1 MSELIAAISDGS
13 PREDSAEYISQL
25 WDELA
30 EFDAAHHDEALT
42 HLMAGLCRLLGAQ
55 NASWFGAVRLPDVA
69 AGDPIHGW
77 RPRFVRYLHPTA
89 PLEAATREMKA
100 RLEQPGLDITVIRN
114 ISFAGRLRANRLVD
128 LAPPEWFHSDWYR
141 HYFAAVGRVDAI
153 WAGCPV
159 NADTEVYFGIFR
171 DGDHAPF
178 TRADCDLTVAA
189 LRGLRWFHRQYL
201 LSHGVL
207 VASAPLGPAEREVL
221 QGLLAGLSEKQI
233 AAAQERTLNTVHEYV
248 KMIYRKFG
256 VRSRASLM
264 ALWLGRMS

>member
-1 MSELIAAISDGS
+1 MSELLTPSTDGF
-13 PREDSAEYISQL
+13 PAEDSAESISRL

-30 EFDAAHHDEALT
+30 DFDASGHDEALA
-42 HLMAGLCRLLGAQ
+42 HLMAGLCRLLDAQ

-69 AGDPIHGW
+69 ASDPLQGW
-77 RPRFVRYLHPTA
+77 RPRFVRYLHATE

-100 RLEQPGLDITVIRN
+100 RLEQPGPDITVIRN

-128 LAPPEWFHSDWYR
+128 LAPPEWFQSDWYR
-141 HYFAAVGRVDAI
+141 NYFAAVGRADAI

-207 VASAPLGPAEREVL
+207 VASTPLVPAEREVL

-233 AAAQERTLNTVHEYV
+233 AAAQNRTLNTVHEYV
-248 KMIYRKFG
+248 KAIYRKFG
-256 VRSRASLM
+256 VKSRASLM